1 MNVVGHDEWIEARK
15 ELLTKEKEFTRARDE
30 LTKRRQALPWE
41 AVEQEYVFDD
51 PGGKETLAELF
62 DGRSQLLVYHFMF
75 DPEDDVGCPVCSFW
89 ADNFEPLVLHLQAR
103 DVTMIAISR
112 APFAKIAPY
121 KERMGWDFKWVS
133 SFENDFNYDYGVSFR
148 PEQQDETVF
157 NYETLVPR
165 NPDREGASVFAK
177 DESGNVF
184 HTYSTYARGI
194 DLVNTA
200 YNYLDLVPKGRDEDG
215 RGPFWVRR
223 HDEY

>member
-1 MNVVGHDEWIEARK
+1 VNVVGHDAWLEARK
-15 ELLTKEKEFTRARDE
+15 ELLAKEKEFTRARDE
-30 LTKRRQALPWE
+30 LTRQRQALPWE
-41 AVEQEYVFDD
+41 AVEKEYVFDG

-75 DPEDDVGCPVCSFW
+75 DPEDDAGCPVCSFW
-89 ADNFEPLVLHLQAR
+89 ADNFDPVVLHLEAR

-121 KERMGWDFKWVS
+121 KERMGWGFKWVS
-133 SFENDFNYDYGVSFR
+133 SFENDFNYDYGASFT

-157 NYETLVPR
+157 NYETLAPR
-165 NPDREGASVFAK
+165 NPDREGLSVFAQE
-177 DESGNVF
+177 DGGNVF
-184 HTYSTYARGI
+184 HTYSAYARGI

-215 RGPFWVRR
+215 RGPIWVRR